1 MKGIVY
7 QYKINAKYYVGRTF
21 GLERKRKDKHRYE
34 AFKLQKQ
41 PLDMLILCFRK
52 RKSNDHSIGREI
64 RQQK

>member
-7 QYKINAKYYVGRTF
+7 QYKINAKYYVGKTF

-41 PLDMLILCFRK
+41 SILDK
-52 RKSNDHSIGREI
+52 RTKFHRPKRI
-64 RQQK
+64 